1 MSGKGGGVSDLKV
14 GRRGQ
19 LDGEAL
25 TLVCWCVVAVGGD
38 EQGGTEKSVV
48 VELGRQASFWRSAS
62 GRVVGGGVFRRAV
75 RGGGGNSRRGA
86 GEGRLQEAGRGAS
99 RIAFLRTSA

>member
-25 TLVCWCVVAVGGD
+25 TLVCRCVVAVGGD
-38 EQGGTEKSVV
+38 EQGGT
-48 VELGRQASFWRSAS
+48 
-62 GRVVGGGVFRRAV
+62 
-75 RGGGGNSRRGA
+75 RG
-86 GEGRLQEAGRGAS
+86 
-99 RIAFLRTSA
+99 T

>member
-38 EQGGTEKSVV
+38 EQGGTRGHKEVLLDGQGPLLLLLSSTCPSNQLLSNSGVRRRFG
-48 VELGRQASFWRSAS
+48 GRQ
-62 GRVVGGGVFRRAV
+62 VGGLWEGGFQEGCQRGRR
-75 RGGGGNSRRGA
+75 
-86 GEGRLQEAGRGAS
+86 E
-99 RIAFLRTSA
+99 

>member
-38 EQGGTEKSVV
+38 EQGGTRGHKE
-48 VELGRQASFWRSAS
+48 
-62 GRVVGGGVFRRAV
+62 V
-75 RGGGGNSRRGA
+75 RLDGQGPLLLLLSRTCPA
-86 GEGRLQEAGRGAS
+86 GGRGPGLGLAHV
-99 RIAFLRTSA
+99 

>member
-38 EQGGTEKSVV
+38 EQGSTEKSVV

-62 GRVVGGGVFRRAV
+62 HTEHQRPQNRDFMK
-75 RGGGGNSRRGA
+75 
-86 GEGRLQEAGRGAS
+86 
-99 RIAFLRTSA
+99 FLY